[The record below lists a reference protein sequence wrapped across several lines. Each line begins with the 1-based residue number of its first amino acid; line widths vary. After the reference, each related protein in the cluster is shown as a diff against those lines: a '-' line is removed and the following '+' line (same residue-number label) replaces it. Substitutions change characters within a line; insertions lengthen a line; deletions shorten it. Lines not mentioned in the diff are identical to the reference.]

1 MRISTYLN
9 ITILFLI
16 YSCTTNKDSENSSQ
30 YKKYLKESIS
40 ISLDSVS
47 TYQFNWIQV
56 IEDENDRELL
66 INLNKIYNSL
76 DFYDL
81 GNKKLEKRI
90 SINDLS
96 LDTRFIAH
104 SFFYHNEDSIFIF
117 PQYNFNGTLLINN
130 VGKKVDEKGKIYDVL
145 EEAQEGQYILNHI
158 TSPSNP
164 SLYRDGNIYFSTI
177 QMYVDIYNPLP
188 KDVITNFKWD
198 LKSDTISPISNI
210 KYPNEYFSKIATS
223 HHSFTLKTIKGDSTI
238 YSFPLSDTIYIY
250 NSNNILISKRL
261 YGTPDFQGFVELPP
275 GNPFNEQYKFVVSQN
290 SYARLLYD
298 KYRDVYYRFF
308 IIQRNLTEED
318 RSTKDN
324 SKNKFAVLVYD
335 NNFNLIKQVE
345 FPSNKYF
352 HYSSFVAIDGLYIPL
367 TNKDY
372 EGLSDEYVQY
382 DIFEF

>member
-198 LKSDTISPISNI
+198 LKSDTISPIS
-210 KYPNEYFSKIATS
+210 
-223 HHSFTLKTIKGDSTI
+223 
-238 YSFPLSDTIYIY
+238 DTIYIY

-261 YGTPDFQGFVELPP
+261 CGTPDFQGFVELPP